1 MSEASAIKFPW
12 RVRFLRSLA
21 WLGLRLMTRFEVHGV
36 QETPPTGPALM
47 VMNHLHWLD
56 PVIGIAVV
64 ARPAVMFTAEK
75 WEHRPGIGH
84 LIRWSQRAIF
94 VNRGE
99 ADRKAVTQALEVL
112 KHGDMLAVAP
122 EGTRSKTG
130 GLLPGREGAA
140 YLASRTGAV
149 IVPIT
154 AYGQEHAERAWK
166 RLRRPHIVVTLG
178 EPFRLE
184 GTPNKAKSLQLA
196 VYTEEI
202 MLRLA
207 ALLPPEY
214 RGVYRDKLDAAR
226 QVQGEETAVSTAPP
240 ENGSGP
246 SPTEP
251 AFMEMGD

>member
-1 MSEASAIKFPW
+1 MSEADPIKFPW
-12 RVRFLRSLA
+12 RVRFLRNLA
-21 WLGLRLMTRFEVHGV
+21 LLGLRLLTRLEVRGV

-47 VMNHLHWLD
+47 IMNHLHWLD

-64 ARPAVMFTAEK
+64 ERPAVMFTAEK
-75 WEHRPGIGH
+75 WEHRPVIGDV
-84 LIRWSQRAIF
+84 IRWSQRAIF
-94 VNRGE
+94 VNRGQ
-99 ADRKAVTQALEVL
+99 ADRKALTQALEVL
-112 KHGDMLAVAP
+112 QHGDMLAVAP

-184 GTPNKAKSLQLA
+184 GTPNKAKSQQLE
-196 VYTEEI
+196 VYTDEI

-214 RGVYRDKLDAAR
+214 RGVYRDRLDVATPA
-226 QVQGEETAVSTAPP
+226 QNDDQAD
-240 ENGSGP
+240 P
-246 SPTEP
+246 S
-251 AFMEMGD
+251 DRL